1 MPETAL
7 LYHRDR
13 RGALQAVLPFS
24 QLEWTHRFAA
34 SGGFRLSM
42 PLEAGASVQC
52 GDGIDIELD
61 GRVDFSGVVQSRE
74 LAYAPEREPS
84 WELRGLDLTWWLH
97 QRVIVPP
104 AGASHDEQIGVPAE
118 TAIRHYID
126 AHLLHPADPA
136 RAIAVAATL
145 APATLASAN
154 RPPLGP
160 PVSVRARY
168 NNLAREVERIAALG
182 DVGFGASRGPDGA
195 IRFGVRAPRDR
206 TAASA
211 TPVIISPH
219 LGTAAALSYSEGG
232 AQGRNAVCRARAGRG
247 HRGRPRRGALRRA
260 LVADADAIAGH
271 GRRESSLDARDA
283 GDREGIA
290 TRARDAGLADAA
302 VSPPWPV
309 RRGRCGASSH
319 CRSLR
324 GWRPSRRAPA
334 PSRSYPGDWQ
344 VGDRVSID
352 LPDLELRFDRRSRRC
367 GAATRRAG
375 ADRGR
380 PRRWWPTRTP
390 SPGTAAASRLRPDAG
405 APAPDAAD
413 WPCAASR
420 SARRPPASPAG
431 GRPRQ
436 HRPAR
441 PGAAL
446 RPSVEA
452 VRVRADAGEAI
463 AVDCAFGAP
472 APDAADTLRRI
483 AERTTPARFA

>member
-7 LYHRDR
+7 LYHRDH

-42 PLEAGASVQC
+42 PLEAGAAVRC

-74 LAYAPEREPS
+74 LRYAPEREPS

-126 AHLLHPADPA
+126 AHLLRPADPA
-136 RAIAVAATL
+136 RAIAVAAAL
-145 APATLASAN
+145 APAN

-160 PVSVRARY
+160 PVSVRTRY
-168 NNLAREVERIAALG
+168 ANLAREVERIAALG
-182 DVGFGASRGPDGA
+182 DVGFGASRAPDGA
-195 IRFGVRAPRDR
+195 IVFGVRAPRDR
-206 TAASA
+206 TAASP
-211 TPVIISPH
+211 TPIIISPH
-219 LGTAAALSYSEGG
+219 LGTAATLSYSEGG
-232 AQGRNAVCRARAGRG
+232 AQGRNAVYVLGAGAGAARVVE
-247 HRGRPRRGALRRA
+247 
-260 LVADADAIAGH
+260 LVADADAIGGD

-283 GDREGIA
+283 GDRA
-290 TRARDAGLADAA
+290 AARDAGLAELARQAGQSLRVAA
-302 VSPPWPV
+302 V
-309 RRGRCGASSH
+309 
-319 CRSLR
+319 
-324 GWRPSRRAPA
+324 APA
-334 PSRSYPGDWQ
+334 AGPIAYPGDWR

-352 LPDLELRFDRRSRRC
+352 LPDLELRFDRR
-367 GAATRRAG
+367 
-375 ADRGR
+375 
-380 PRRWWPTRTP
+380 
-390 SPGTAAASRLRPDAG
+390 
-405 APAPDAAD
+405 
-413 WPCAASR
+413 
-420 SARRPPASPAG
+420 
-431 GRPRQ
+431 
-436 HRPAR
+436 
-441 PGAAL
+441 
-446 RPSVEA
+446 VEA
-452 VRVRADAGEAI
+452 VRVRADAGQPI

>member
-42 PLEAGASVQC
+42 PLEAGASVRC

-126 AHLLHPADPA
+126 AHLLRPADPA

-154 RPPLGP
+154 KPPLGP
-160 PVSVRARY
+160 PVRVRARY
-168 NNLAREVERIAALG
+168 SNLAREVERIAALG
-182 DVGFGASRGPDGA
+182 DVGFGASRAPDGA

-232 AQGRNAVCRARAGRG
+232 AQGRNAVYVLGAGSGAGRVVEV
-247 HRGRPRRGALRRA
+247 
-260 LVADADAIAGH
+260 VADADAIAGH

-283 GDREGIA
+283 GDRA
-290 TRARDAGLADAA
+290 AARDAGLAELARQAGQSLRVAA
-302 VSPPWPV
+302 VAP
-309 RRGRCGASSH
+309 GA
-319 CRSLR
+319 
-324 GWRPSRRAPA
+324 GPIA
-334 PSRSYPGDWQ
+334 YPGDWQ

-352 LPDLELRFDRRSRRC
+352 LPDLELRFDRR
-367 GAATRRAG
+367 
-375 ADRGR
+375 
-380 PRRWWPTRTP
+380 
-390 SPGTAAASRLRPDAG
+390 
-405 APAPDAAD
+405 
-413 WPCAASR
+413 
-420 SARRPPASPAG
+420 
-431 GRPRQ
+431 
-436 HRPAR
+436 
-441 PGAAL
+441 
-446 RPSVEA
+446 VEA